1 MAAHTLQASVEAVC
15 ARKLEA
21 MTAIHRTSWEA
32 LGLTE
37 PTNSLEVW
45 SEVTGIDIEEMR
57 KVAPSLVSEADLA
70 AIRQSEAEAER
81 KEAAE
86 KQGEE
91 AAK

>member
-1 MAAHTLQASVEAVC
+1 MSAHTLQAAVEAVC

-21 MTAIHRTSWEA
+21 MTAIHRHSWEA

-37 PTNSLEVW
+37 PTSTLEEW
-45 SEVTGIDIEEMR
+45 SEVTGIDMEEMR
-57 KVAPSLVSEADLA
+57 KVAPSLVSAADLA
-70 AIRQSEAEAER
+70 AIKQAEAEAER